1 MRNPVFLV
9 IALLFVIAPAAFAQ
23 QKNDFS
29 IFVNGP
35 ASLAGGSAG
44 TRADGGIGVSFARL
58 FTPRISGQL
67 SFSFEQRRSYPY
79 VVNANGSITQVTQ
92 ATLHTFPIDA
102 TARYHLFDDSRWKP
116 YLGAGFR
123 YVGAPSADSRFG
135 YQSHLNPE
143 IVGGTIYQ
151 IRPSI
156 GIVLEGKQLLGNR
169 EPYDPSFKASAG
181 MSWRW

>member
-1 MRNPVFLV
+1 MRKPVFLV
-9 IALLFVIAPAAFAQ
+9 IALLVIAPAAFAQ
-23 QKNDFS
+23 QKNDVY
-29 IFVNGP
+29 ILVNGP

-44 TRADGGIGVSFARL
+44 TRAEGGIGVSFARL

-67 SFSFEQRRSYPY
+67 SLSYEQRSSYPY
-79 VVNANGSITQVTQ
+79 VVNANGSITQVTP

-143 IVGGTIYQ
+143 IVGGTIFQ

-181 MSWRW
+181 VSWRW